1 MVREGAFRTDLFY
14 RLHVFPI
21 MLPALRER
29 PDDIPALVRHFVDK
43 FGQHMNKIVHI
54 IPPVLIDGL
63 ERYSWPGN
71 IRELENFIERAV
83 ILSQGTT
90 LDAPLRELILA
101 QQECIPEPVTLR
113 DAERAHIERILRE
126 ANGVIGAAAVR
137 LGLPR
142 STLFY
147 KMRRLG
153 IGARPR
159 KQQSK
164 GAAA

>member
-1 MVREGAFRTDLFY
+1 M
-14 RLHVFPI
+14 
-21 MLPALRER
+21 
-29 PDDIPALVRHFVDK
+29 DK
-43 FGQHMNKIVHI
+43 CAQRINKIVHI
-54 IPPVLIDGL
+54 IPRVLIDGL

-90 LDAPLRELILA
+90 LDAPLHELILA
-101 QQECIPEPVTLR
+101 QQECVPEPVTLR